1 MKYTK
6 EEATSQCFKLDYH
19 ATVYDLKLES
29 SQQQPKGKKAGQFES
44 YLEIQEESNGTME
57 WWLWWKQR
65 DVDKKED
72 NMRVVWEDD
81 EIEMKYE
88 KEIHVNVWCS
98 EVLFAT
104 KSRQP

>member
-44 YLEIQEESNGTME
+44 YLEIQEQWYHGM
-57 WWLWWKQR
+57 
-65 DVDKKED
+65 
-72 NMRVVWEDD
+72 MIVVEA
-81 EIEMKYE
+81 E
-88 KEIHVNVWCS
+88 
-98 EVLFAT
+98 
-104 KSRQP
+104 RRR